1 MNTQPEAGQH
11 PSITL
16 LAKATLIAL
25 QEKEALLEEDTARL
39 EALIKTRESLMDASW
54 EQREGCDTGLL
65 MRSMTELATL
75 METLLV
81 ECQNEQ
87 NAIRSKLLASKQHRH
102 YTSAPR
108 SRMITS
114 NKRLLFD
121 KPM

>member
-1 MNTQPEAGQH
+1 MNTHQETIQH
-11 PSITL
+11 PSIAL
-16 LAKATLIAL
+16 FAEATQIAR
-25 QEKEALLEEDTARL
+25 QEKEALLEEDSTRL
-39 EALIKTRESLMDASW
+39 ESLIRQRESLMDAAW

-65 MRSMTELATL
+65 MRSMTELAAL
-75 METLLV
+75 MEKLLV

-87 NAIRSKLLASKQHRH
+87 EAIRSKLMARKQHRH

-121 KPM
+121 KPL